1 MIDINK
7 QLDEIIAKQ
16 FKDITPILNQV
27 EEGAQKEFL
36 INSLNDIR
44 NKRTLDISTF
54 IENFAKIKGEKVDIE
69 SLKEKVKN
77 YNHAS

>member
-44 NKRTLDISTF
+44 NNRTLDISSF
-54 IENFAKIKGEKVDIE
+54 IENFAKIKGEKIDIK
-69 SLKEKVKN
+69 SLKEMVKN
-77 YNHAS
+77 NNHAS

>member
-27 EEGAQKEFL
+27 EEGAQKEF
-36 INSLNDIR
+36 IKKSLNDIK
-44 NKRTLDISTF
+44 NNRTLDVNSF
-54 IENFAKIKGEKVDIE
+54 IEDFAKIKGEEIDIE
-69 SLKEKVKN
+69 SLKEMAKN
-77 YNHAS
+77 NK

>member
-27 EEGAQKEFL
+27 EEGAQKDF
-36 INSLNDIR
+36 IKKSLNDIK
-44 NKRTLDISTF
+44 NNRTLDVNSF
-54 IENFAKIKGEKVDIE
+54 IDNFAKIKGEEIDIE
-69 SLKEKVKN
+69 SLKEMAKN
-77 YNHAS
+77 NNHGG